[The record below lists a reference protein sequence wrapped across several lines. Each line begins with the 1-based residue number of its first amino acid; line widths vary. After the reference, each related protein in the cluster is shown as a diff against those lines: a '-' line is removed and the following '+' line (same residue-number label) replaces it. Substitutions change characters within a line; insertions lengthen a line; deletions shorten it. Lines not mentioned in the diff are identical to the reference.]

1 MASDQSSRTEKPT
14 PRRLEKA
21 RREGQ
26 FTTSREFVSAVQFL
40 TFLTLLSLGIAAWT
54 KDFQLLTHQL
64 LSYPFRTTIDSAHL
78 MPVLRGLFVRTFLPL
93 ITGGAVIVLA
103 VLAVHLTITKLGFS
117 WKKLNPDLKR
127 LSPLTKLKQL
137 PRQNFVLLVQALL
150 ILFFLGGSV
159 TLLVWNNAAL
169 YASLPLAGV
178 RAGIAVV
185 GDSIDSLLWKAA
197 VIFLILGCVDFFRQ
211 HRRFMAELRMSRQ
224 EIQDEMK
231 ETEGNPLIKVRVR
244 RLQRDLRRRRMMS
257 QVPNATVVVVNP
269 THFAVALK
277 YEPQLMPAPVVLAK
291 GKNYLALRIKE
302 RAIQHGVPIVENPP
316 VAQALY
322 KSADIGQE
330 IPPHLYRA
338 VAEILAYIHRLMQV
352 RR

>member
-1 MASDQSSRTEKPT
+1 
-14 PRRLEKA
+14 
-21 RREGQ
+21 
-26 FTTSREFVSAVQFL
+26 
-40 TFLTLLSLGIAAWT
+40 
-54 KDFQLLTHQL
+54 
-64 LSYPFRTTIDSAHL
+64 
-78 MPVLRGLFVRTFLPL
+78 VLRGLFVRTFLPL
-93 ITGGAVIVLA
+93 ITGGGVLLLC
-103 VLAVHLTITKLGFS
+103 VLAVHLAITRLGFS
-117 WKKLNPDLKR
+117 WKKLYPDLKR
-127 LSPLTKLKQL
+127 LSPIGRLKQL
-137 PRQNFVLLVQALL
+137 PRQNLMSLFQACL
-150 ILFFLGGSV
+150 ILLFLGGSV
-159 TLLVWNNAAL
+159 VLLIWRNAAL

-185 GDSIDSLLWKAA
+185 GDSVAGLLWKAGA
-197 VIFLILGCVDFFRQ
+197 IFLVLGCIDFFRQ

-224 EIQDEMK
+224 DIQDEMK

-257 QVPNATVVVVNP
+257 QIPSATVVVVNP

-277 YEPQLMPAPVVLAK
+277 YEPHLMPAPVVLAK

-338 VAEILAYIHRLMQV
+338 VAEILAYIHRLMQHSAS
-352 RR
+352 RN